1 MHKHLESASLHPH
14 FFHSHTLILELR
26 CENKHPHSF
35 GLKSTVINT
44 GNSSVVQA
52 WTQTFLFSHISL
64 HIKKHKCTSD
74 QFESRISVH
83 LLSHFFTWLPLFT
96 YSNNSKGTVSQRLWQ
111 HELSTL
117 TSSLKR
123 SWRLI
128 SERSRHCFCSCSSSE
143 SGCLK
148 YSIRSFSVC
157 STSSTKLATSVDP
170 PSAMLSRALRGKAHL
185 WDYGRAPLCAMWAPL
200 WILDKVGEE
209 EGGVAD
215 DPSSA
220 GLLVLAALQD
230 KAVIHVPLRMQA
242 GLKKYI
248 TQTQKREQKSWCK
261 IC

>member
-185 WDYGRAPLCAMWAPL
+185 WDYSRGADEHHCVPRGRLCEYL
-200 WILDKVGEE
+200 IKLVKRKV
-209 EGGVAD
+209 VLRMIRAARD
-215 DPSSA
+215 SSCWQRCRIRPSSMC
-220 GLLVLAALQD
+220 
-230 KAVIHVPLRMQA
+230 PSECRQA
-242 GLKKYI
+242 
-248 TQTQKREQKSWCK
+248 
-261 IC
+261 